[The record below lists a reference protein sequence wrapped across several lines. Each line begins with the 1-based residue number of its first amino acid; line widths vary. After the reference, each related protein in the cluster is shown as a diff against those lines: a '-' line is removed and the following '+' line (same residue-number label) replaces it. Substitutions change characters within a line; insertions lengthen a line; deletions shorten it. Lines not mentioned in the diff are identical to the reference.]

1 MTDLHNPSRRG
12 WKNQSRGGWN
22 EICQDGTEHESSSVS
37 LQSLL
42 VKPDMT
48 SARFPPVFNLAGR
61 IKRQNLRKAPSSSKA
76 PSAFAAA
83 VCGKEDMV
91 RRNQCNAYRRQR
103 LRGAGQVSQ
112 DRQSEPLHTQPLAQK
127 IQKWKTTKAQK
138 RGGQILPDLQ
148 HSPISATTDLVN
160 LKLQF
165 KPTKLAED

>member
-1 MTDLHNPSRRG
+1 MASHDRLAQPEQEG
-12 WKNQSRGGWN
+12 MEEPEQGGWN

-48 SARFPPVFNLAGR
+48 SARFPPVFNLARR
-61 IKRQNLRKAPSSSKA
+61 IKRQNLRKAPSKA

-112 DRQSEPLHTQPLAQK
+112 DRQSEAPSYSTAGPEN
-127 IQKWKTTKAQK
+127 TKM
-138 RGGQILPDLQ
+138 
-148 HSPISATTDLVN
+148 
-160 LKLQF
+160 
-165 KPTKLAED
+165 EDN